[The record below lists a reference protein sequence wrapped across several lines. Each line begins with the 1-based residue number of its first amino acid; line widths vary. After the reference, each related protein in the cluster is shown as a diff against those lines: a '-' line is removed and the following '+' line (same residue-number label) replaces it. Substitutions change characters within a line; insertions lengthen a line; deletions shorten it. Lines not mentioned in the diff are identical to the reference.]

1 MFNVGSV
8 FFGAN
13 TNNGGGGGVL
23 DVLADQGVSID
34 PTSSASAPVV
44 QWGDGINGSA
54 SRLIGERYMDVMRGE
69 MWFLNVGDPANG
81 FAALKF
87 QEAPGRT
94 FGNSPFQVFYSSG
107 GAEIGRINFG
117 DSGGVY
123 IGAFAAQNETHA
135 GMIGIGRGVFQNYP
149 TAGSNIG
156 MGAGVMSD
164 SPSIGANNV
173 GIGNNSMAGTLVQGN
188 FNIGVGYNA
197 LFNIQ
202 GTGNIAVGAGA
213 GEGAG
218 QANDNV
224 FIGNGTAYGGSAA
237 FSNNDGNV
245 FVGALIAQLPT
256 GPWGHFNT
264 IVGSGTNQSNRT
276 GDYNML
282 FGWGH
287 NFDNTTN
294 SSVFGYAFTSNLSN
308 VAFIGNPDQNMIIG
322 GARSGQTD
330 SGVKM
335 QVIGDLSTL
344 DPDTGLSGSGWEL
357 GTWQPGAVVMDA
369 ANFISVKIG
378 GVAYKLLV
386 AV

>member
-13 TNNGGGGGVL
+13 TNNGGGDVL

-34 PTSSASAPVV
+34 PTSSASVPVV

-54 SRLIGERYMDVMRGE
+54 SRLIGERYMDVARGE
-69 MWFLNVGDPANG
+69 MWFLNVGDPAYG

-94 FGNSPFQVFYSSG
+94 FGNSPFQIFYSSA
-107 GAEIGRINFG
+107 GAEICRINFG

-156 MGAGVMSD
+156 LGADVMSD
-164 SPSIGANNV
+164 SPTIGANNV
-173 GIGNNSMAGTLVQGN
+173 GVGNGSMAGTLVQGN
-188 FNIGVGYNA
+188 FNIGVGFNA

-202 GTGNIAVGAGA
+202 GTGNIGIGAGA

-218 QANDNV
+218 QSNNNV
-224 FIGNGTAYGGSAA
+224 FIGNGTGFGNSAA
-237 FSNNDGNV
+237 SSNADGNI
-245 FVGALIAQLPT
+245 FVGALIGQLPVA
-256 GPWGHFNT
+256 PWGEFNT
-264 IVGSGTNQSNRT
+264 IMGYQINNTVKI
-276 GDYNML
+276 GDYNL
-282 FGWGH
+282 LLGWGH
-287 NFDNTTN
+287 NFDSTTN